1 MNTTL
6 HQHLQDPKRLEASA
20 RYSMVS
26 SGYAKAARSAARA
39 TATPF
44 AFVCLVGQELQVKG
58 VFGLEFKR
66 SQLPLPQHLEMYLPA
81 QFTQTTNP
89 QRLEELNQMFAS
101 KSGWQKHFFAFQASL
116 PLHGADGQVIG
127 AIVVMDEQIR
137 QLEAVQLAMLED
149 IGEQLVAELDLRY
162 LLEQR
167 DSRLLEPKDSRLLE
181 PSTPPETP
189 MPCMVFAVSLEGQI
203 THISGQVFAA
213 LGSFEALH
221 KQLIFKVFA
230 EIPPL
235 LEAICF
241 ALLGEEHESSLLL
254 GNQTMRLYLHP
265 IRRTGEPS
273 GVVGILI
280 RES

>member
-66 SQLPLPQHLEMYLPA
+66 SHLPLPQHLEMYLPE

-89 QRLEELNQMFAS
+89 QRLEELNQIFAS

-116 PLHGADGQVIG
+116 PLRGADGQVIG

-137 QLEAVQLAMLED
+137 QLEAVQVAMLED
-149 IGEQLVAELDLRY
+149 IAEQLITELDLRY
-162 LLEQR
+162 MLEQKDLR
-167 DSRLLEPKDSRLLE
+167 SPEQEPNKPDSQ
-181 PSTPPETP
+181 
-189 MPCMVFAVSLEGQI
+189 MPCMVFAVNLEGQI
-203 THISGQVFAA
+203 THLSGQVFAA
-213 LGSFEALH
+213 LGSHESLH
-221 KQLIFKVFA
+221 KQQIFKVFA

-241 ALLGEEHESSLLL
+241 ALLGEEHESSLLF
-254 GNQTMRLYLHP
+254 GNESVRLYLHP
-265 IRRTGEPS
+265 VRRTGEPS

>member
-6 HQHLQDPKRLEASA
+6 HQHLQDPKRLEAYT

-26 SGYAKAARSAARA
+26 SGYARAARSAARA

-44 AFVCLVGQELQVKG
+44 AFVCLVGQDLQVKG
-58 VFGLEFKR
+58 VFGLDFKR
-66 SQLPLPQHLEMYLPA
+66 PNLPLPQHLDLYLPE

-89 QRLEELNQMFAS
+89 QILEEINRMFAS

-116 PLHGADGQVIG
+116 PLRGADGQVIG

-137 QLEAVQLAMLED
+137 QLDSAQVAMLED

-162 LLEQR
+162 LLEQKE
-167 DSRLLEPKDSRLLE
+167 SRLPEHKEPNNQE
-181 PSTPPETP
+181 PQ
-189 MPCMVFAVSLEGQI
+189 MPCMVLSISLDGQI
-203 THISGQVFAA
+203 THVSGQMFAA
-213 LGSFEALH
+213 LGSREALH
-221 KQLIFKVFA
+221 KQFIFKVFA

-254 GNQTMRLYLHP
+254 GSESARLYLHP
-265 IRRTGEPS
+265 IKRTGEPS